1 MENDNTKPEVKKLI
15 KIELLKTFGYGPV
28 KILVLLHLLF
38 FLLGFFAIPRI
49 NLEFPFLSV
58 LPLYQFPHVWN
69 FITWVGGYYNLTLV
83 LLVIMLTSLEFTNKT
98 YKHQVI
104 FGTSRQELF
113 YQKIILS
120 FILSLYVIVLTFA
133 TIMASGLIYSYK
145 LSFSIIFE
153 RSSILLSTFLQTFTW
168 LMTGVL
174 FALIFKN
181 MILSVLVFGFYRV
194 ILEPVLRNL
203 ATDEASWFFPTK
215 FITKLTPQPD
225 IFNIV
230 QQKLENAETATSQ
243 ELAQFDRIIPEG
255 VPFWQNV
262 ILSLVFLSLVLYII
276 RLIFMKRSLT

>member
-1 MENDNTKPEVKKLI
+1 VKKLLR
-15 KIELLKTFGYGPV
+15 IEFLKTIGYGPV
-28 KILVLLHLLF
+28 KILILLHVLF

-49 NLEFPFLSV
+49 RIDFPFLTV

-69 FITWVGGYYNLTLV
+69 FITWIGGYYNLTLV

-104 FGTSRQELF
+104 FGMSRQELF

-120 FILSLYVIVLTFA
+120 FMLSLYVIVLIFLTV
-133 TIMASGLIYSYK
+133 MASGLIYSYK
-145 LSFSIIFE
+145 ITFSIMFE
-153 RSSILLSTFLQTFTW
+153 RSYILLSTFLQTFTW

-203 ATDEASWFFPTK
+203 ATDEASWYFPTK
-215 FITKLTPQPD
+215 FISKLTPQPD
-225 IFNIV
+225 VFNIV
-230 QQKLENAETATSQ
+230 QQKLQNAETPSPQ
-243 ELAQFDRIIPEG
+243 ELEQFNRIIPEG
-255 VPFWQNV
+255 VPIWQNV
-262 ILSLVFLSLVLYII
+262 ALTLLFLSLVLFFI
-276 RLIFMKRSLT
+276 RFIFVKRRLT